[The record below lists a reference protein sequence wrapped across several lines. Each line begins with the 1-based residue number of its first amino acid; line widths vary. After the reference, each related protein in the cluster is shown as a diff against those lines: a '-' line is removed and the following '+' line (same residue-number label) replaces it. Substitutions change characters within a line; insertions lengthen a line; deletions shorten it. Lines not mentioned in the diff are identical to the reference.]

1 MTRWGEGFAAGP
13 ETPLPWRVILPVKS
27 FCGGVLK
34 TNRFL
39 VLFLLVAVVLL
50 TGINVYQNRVI
61 AKQSF
66 EIRWLMANCSQ
77 RLPAPAPTGR

>member
-1 MTRWGEGFAAGP
+1 M
-13 ETPLPWRVILPVKS
+13 
-27 FCGGVLK
+27 K

-77 RLPAPAPTGR
+77 RLPAPAPTRR